1 MLYPVVIYYKEN
13 EKLKHFS
20 YCVISD
26 DMGHDVAMVYQV
38 KNEVLKKVIA
48 DLPETKDVI
57 FQTVVQVNI
66 KTGKIYSICVNIVLN
81 LELMLKGSF
90 LQLPMESNLKAK

>member
-1 MLYPVVIYYKEN
+1 
-13 EKLKHFS
+13 
-20 YCVISD
+20 
-26 DMGHDVAMVYQV
+26 MVYQV